1 MIRRLIIADDHPICV
16 SALTSAVHAVD
27 NSMLVSTAETL
38 AGIRDLLAAESF
50 DALLLDLALKD
61 CQGLANLAA
70 VQAIAPRMPVLV
82 VSGNAAA
89 DLPAKAATLGAR
101 GFLNKTAP
109 LAEMKSAI
117 AVILEGGTWFP
128 LREEQGEGLA
138 SKLSP
143 AQLRVM
149 SELAQGK
156 SNKLIAYSLGLT
168 EPTIKSHLSAIYR
181 ALGVHNR
188 SQALLALRQGA
199 DEAA

>member
-1 MIRRLIIADDHPICV
+1 
-16 SALTSAVHAVD
+16 
-27 NSMLVSTAETL
+27 MLVSTAETL
-38 AGIRDLLAAESF
+38 SGIRELLCGDGF

-70 VQAIAPRMPVLV
+70 VQALAPRLPVLV
-82 VSGNAAA
+82 VSGNTAP
-89 DLPAKAATLGAR
+89 DLPAKAAMLGAR

-109 LAEMKSAI
+109 LSEMKSAI

-128 LREEQGEGLA
+128 QREERSENLTGR
-138 SKLSP
+138 LSP

-181 ALGVHNR
+181 ALGVYNR